1 MNGTMP
7 DHTARQPFD
16 IKKHPTARS
25 GFLCLETA
33 DGGGVRGQKG
43 RSEGEKA
50 GMAARVRVGSSLRRG
65 GATERGGKEV

>member
-1 MNGTMP
+1 M
-7 DHTARQPFD
+7 
-16 IKKHPTARS
+16 
-25 GFLCLETA
+25 CLETA

-50 GMAARVRVGSSLRRG
+50 GMVARVLVGSSLRRG

>member
-1 MNGTMP
+1 M
-7 DHTARQPFD
+7 
-16 IKKHPTARS
+16 
-25 GFLCLETA
+25 CLETA

-50 GMAARVRVGSSLRRG
+50 GMVARVRVGSSLRRG